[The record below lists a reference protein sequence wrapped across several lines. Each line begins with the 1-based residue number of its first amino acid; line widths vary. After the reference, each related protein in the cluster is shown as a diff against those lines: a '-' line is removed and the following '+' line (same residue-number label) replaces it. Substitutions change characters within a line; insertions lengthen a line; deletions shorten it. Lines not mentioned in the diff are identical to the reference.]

1 MGLNAAI
8 DVAISLILMYLVL
21 SLIVTVVN
29 EALATG
35 ADLRASNLKNAIDS
49 LIDSD
54 TLKNDFYDH
63 GLIKSVN
70 DAVNSDASR
79 VANGLSAVC
88 RWLIRA
94 PHNDGP
100 HVSYL
105 SGQTFAQALLASV
118 DTTKDLP
125 TYTDIKSAVETL
137 PVTNIRDALLAHLS
151 LAEGDLQTLRNNVAA
166 WFDSA
171 MDRVSGVYKRHLK
184 QISFIVGVIVV
195 LMANA
200 DTVKV
205 TRALWHDPALRAG
218 MVEAANKLIANP
230 PQPSGT
236 GAETAKPQP
245 AAAASRA
252 NANPPPPSATA
263 GSAAQSNAGNPVD
276 QSLSKLKT
284 YEDTLR
290 PLPLGWSVNFST
302 LPVGAGPLAFLL
314 AAKFLGFA
322 LTAIAVSLGA
332 PFWFDLLSMF
342 MHIRGAGE
350 KPKKK
355 KTTGTT

>member
-1 MGLNAAI
+1 MGLNAAM
-8 DVAISLILMYLVL
+8 DVAISLIMMYLVL

-35 ADLRASNLKNAIDS
+35 ADLRASNLRDAIDS
-49 LIDSD
+49 LIDSA
-54 TLKNDFYDH
+54 TLKNDFYAH
-63 GLIKSVN
+63 GLINSVN
-70 DAVNSDASR
+70 EAVDSDASR
-79 VANGLSAVC
+79 LANGLSAIC

-94 PHNDGP
+94 PRNTGP

-125 TYTDIKSAVETL
+125 TYADIKSAVQTL
-137 PVTNIRDALLAHLS
+137 PDTDIRDALLAHMS
-151 LAEGDLQTLRNNVAA
+151 LAEGDLQKLRNNVAA

-171 MDRVSGVYKRHLK
+171 MDRVSGLYKRHLK
-184 QISFIVGVIVV
+184 QISFVVGVIVV

-205 TRALWHDPALRAG
+205 TRVLWHDPELRAG
-218 MVEAANKLIANP
+218 MVEAANKLIASP
-230 PQPSGT
+230 PQLSGA
-236 GAETAKPQP
+236 GADTANPQP
-245 AAAASRA
+245 AAATGGAPAS
-252 NANPPPPSATA
+252 PPPSSTNA
-263 GSAAQSNAGNPVD
+263 GPAGQPNSGNPVD
-276 QSLSKLKT
+276 QTLSKLKT

-290 PLPLGWSVNFST
+290 PLPLGWSVNLST
-302 LPVGAGPLAFLL
+302 LPRGAGPFAFLL
-314 AAKFLGFA
+314 AAKFLGLV

-342 MHIRGAGE
+342 MHVRGAGE

-355 KTTGTT
+355 KMTGTT

>member
-35 ADLRASNLKNAIDS
+35 ADLRASNLRDAINS

-54 TLKNDFYDH
+54 TLKNDFYNN
-63 GLIKSVN
+63 GLINSVN
-70 DAVNSDASR
+70 AAVDSDASR
-79 VANGLSAVC
+79 VANGLSALC

-94 PHNDGP
+94 PDIKGP

-105 SGQTFAQALLASV
+105 SGQTFSQALLASV
-118 DTTKDLP
+118 DITKDMP
-125 TYTDIKSAVETL
+125 TYADIKAAVETL
-137 PVTNIRDALLAHLS
+137 PDTDIRDALLAHLT
-151 LAEGDLQTLRNNVAA
+151 LADGDLQKLRNNVAA

-184 QISFIVGVIVV
+184 QISFIVGAVVV

-200 DTVKV
+200 DTVTV

-230 PQPSGT
+230 PQLSGS
-236 GAETAKPQP
+236 GADTANPRP
-245 AAAASRA
+245 AAATSGA
-252 NANPPPPSATA
+252 NANPPPSSDTA
-263 GSAAQSNAGNPVD
+263 ASVGQSTAGNPVD
-276 QSLSKLKT
+276 LTLSKLKT
-284 YEDTLR
+284 DEDTLR
-290 PLPLGWSVNFST
+290 PLPLGWSFDFST
-302 LPVGAGPLAFLL
+302 LPNGPEPLAAFL
-314 AAKFLGFA
+314 AAKFLGLV
-322 LTAIAVSLGA
+322 LTAVAVSLGA

-342 MHIRGAGE
+342 MHIRGAGD

-355 KTTGTT
+355 KATGTT

>member
-1 MGLNAAI
+1 MGLNTAI
-8 DVAISLILMYLVL
+8 DVAISLIMMYLVL

-54 TLKNDFYDH
+54 TLKNAFYEH

-70 DAVNSDASR
+70 EAVNSKASCL
-79 VANGLSAVC
+79 ANKLSALC
-88 RWLIRA
+88 RWLVRA
-94 PHNDGP
+94 PRNDGP

-118 DTTKDLP
+118 DTTKNLP
-125 TYTDIKSAVETL
+125 TYAEIQSAVETL
-137 PVTNIRDALLAHLS
+137 PDTNIRDALLAHLS
-151 LAEGDLQTLRNNVAA
+151 VAEGDLQTLRNNVAA

-171 MDRVSGVYKRHLK
+171 MDRVNGLYKRHLK

-218 MVEAANKLIANP
+218 MVEAANQFITNP
-230 PQPSGT
+230 PQPSDA
-236 GAETAKPQP
+236 GADTAKPQP
-245 AAAASRA
+245 AAASGA
-252 NANPPPPSATA
+252 NANPSPPSATA
-263 GSAAQSNAGNPVD
+263 GSAAQSNAGNPID
-276 QSLSKLKT
+276 QSLSKLKG

-302 LPVGAGPLAFLL
+302 LPVEPGSLAFLL
-314 AAKFLGFA
+314 AAKFLGLA

-342 MHIRGAGE
+342 MHVRGAGE